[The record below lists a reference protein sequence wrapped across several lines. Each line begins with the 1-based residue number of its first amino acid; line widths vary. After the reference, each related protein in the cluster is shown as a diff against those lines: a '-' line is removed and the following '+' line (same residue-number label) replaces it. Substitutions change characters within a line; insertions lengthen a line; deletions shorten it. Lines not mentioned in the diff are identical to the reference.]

1 MKHRRY
7 RRHASGGGGR
17 HSLNFG
23 DSPSFLSA
31 SSPERSRRASGLRSA
46 TGSSRRSPF
55 LTGTSSPDHS
65 RRLIRGMPPATVGT
79 SSVAAASLS
88 ERTRRRSG
96 LTPSGQMPTIRS
108 PRLSS
113 SSPASSPSSS
123 PNRSEPVKLAPPQK
137 SRSVKGEIHSRI
149 FSRKVGD
156 QQQQPTRQAAN
167 GGQQLGS
174 APAPGTAAVTCDSV
188 AMVCDKGS
196 EGVTE
201 KLRRGTEDRLKLLS
215 PPTLENGEYRTG
227 DF

>member
-1 MKHRRY
+1 MKQRRY
-7 RRHASGGGGR
+7 RRHASGGR

-55 LTGTSSPDHS
+55 LTGTSSPEHS
-65 RRLIRGMPPATVGT
+65 RRLIRGMPPATVGA

-96 LTPSGQMPTIRS
+96 LTASGQMPTIRS

-113 SSPASSPSSS
+113 SSPASSPASS
-123 PNRSEPVKLAPPQK
+123 PNRSEPVKLAPQQK

-149 FSRKVGD
+149 FSRKVGE
-156 QQQQPTRQAAN
+156 QQQQPAARQAAN
-167 GGQQLGS
+167 GQQLGS
-174 APAPGTAAVTCDSV
+174 VPAPGTAAVTCDNV
-188 AMVCDKGS
+188 AMVCDKGGAGG
-196 EGVTE
+196 EAE
-201 KLRRGTEDRLKLLS
+201 KWRRGAEDRVKLLS
-215 PPTLENGEYRTG
+215 PPTLEHGELLG
-227 DF
+227 FFM

>member
-1 MKHRRY
+1 MKQRRY
-7 RRHASGGGGR
+7 RRHTSGGGGGR

-55 LTGTSSPDHS
+55 LTGTSSPEHN
-65 RRLIRGMPPATVGT
+65 RRLIRGMPPATVGA
-79 SSVAAASLS
+79 SSAAVASLS
-88 ERTRRRSG
+88 ERSRRRSG

-123 PNRSEPVKLAPPQK
+123 PNRSEPVKLAPQQK

-149 FSRKVGD
+149 FSRKVGE
-156 QQQQPTRQAAN
+156 QQQQPPRQAAN
-167 GGQQLGS
+167 GQQLGS
-174 APAPGTAAVTCDSV
+174 ASAPGTAGVTCDSV
-188 AMVCDKGS
+188 AMVCDKGGAG
-196 EGVTE
+196 EAE
-201 KLRRGTEDRLKLLS
+201 RWRRGTEDRVKLLS
-215 PPTLENGEYRTG
+215 PPTLENGEFLG
-227 DF
+227 FLM

>member
-1 MKHRRY
+1 MKQRRY

-55 LTGTSSPDHS
+55 LTGTSSPEHS
-65 RRLIRGMPPATVGT
+65 RRIIRAVPPATVGT

-88 ERTRRRSG
+88 ERSRRRSG

-123 PNRSEPVKLAPPQK
+123 PNRSETVKLAPQQK

-149 FSRKVGD
+149 FSRKVGE

-167 GGQQLGS
+167 GQQLGS
-174 APAPGTAAVTCDSV
+174 APASGTAAVTCDSV
-188 AMVCDKGS
+188 AMVCDKGGAG
-196 EGVTE
+196 ETD
-201 KLRRGTEDRLKLLS
+201 KWRRGTEDRVKLSS
-215 PPTLENGEYRTG
+215 PPTLENGEFWG
-227 DF
+227 FLV